1 MASAVFRQLSTGAAG
16 SACRRSPFWQNH
28 EAGLGTGFRGVIVRS
43 VCIAILLIVCAGAAG
58 AATIEIK
65 QPENGPASVLLTG
78 DFEFS
83 DVADF
88 NAAIAPLSK
97 ATVSFASEGGAL
109 LAGIRIGTM
118 IRQKRFSTLVPDGTT
133 CASACAVAWLG
144 GTNRFV
150 GRGANVGFHA
160 AYVVKAGMVA
170 ESAPG
175 NAVLGA
181 YLGQIGLSEEAIRYI
196 TDAEPSTIHWM
207 SMSEAA
213 EFGIAVAR
221 WGAAEFDSAAIDGPP
236 GARDSRAAGSAAK
249 RKPHTRDGSLKQ
261 AHQGVRALFAKL
273 SKLNPIP
280 RVRAATRPEAPVSR

>member
-1 MASAVFRQLSTGAAG
+1 MRQLSTAAA
-16 SACRRSPFWQNH
+16 SRACRRSPFGQNR
-28 EAGLGTGFRGVIVRS
+28 EAGLGTVFRGVIVRS
-43 VCIAILLIVCAGAAG
+43 VCIAILLIVGAGAAG

-65 QPENGPASVLLTG
+65 QPETGPPLVLVTG

-88 NAAIAPLSK
+88 NGAIAPLSK

-144 GTNRFV
+144 GTKRFV

-160 AYVVKAGMVA
+160 AYVVKAGTVA

-196 TDAEPSTIHWM
+196 TDAEPSAIHWM

-213 EFGIAVAR
+213 EYGIAVAR

-236 GARDSRAAGSAAK
+236 GARDSRAAGSMAR
-249 RKPHTRDGSLKQ
+249 RKPHVQDSSLKQ

-280 RVRAATRPEAPVSR
+280 RVRAATRSEAPISR

>member
-1 MASAVFRQLSTGAAG
+1 V
-16 SACRRSPFWQNH
+16 RR
-28 EAGLGTGFRGVIVRS
+28 
-43 VCIAILLIVCAGAAG
+43 VCIAILLIVCASAAG

-65 QPENGPASVLLTG
+65 QPETGPPLVLVTG

-88 NAAIAPLSK
+88 NAAIAPMSK
-97 ATVSFASEGGAL
+97 AIVSFASEGGAL
-109 LAGIRIGTM
+109 LAGIRVGTM
-118 IRQKRFSTLVPDGTT
+118 IRQKHFSTLVPDGAT

-144 GTNRFV
+144 GTKRFV

-160 AYVVKAGMVA
+160 AYVVKAGTVA

-181 YLGQIGLSEEAIRYI
+181 YLGQIGLSEDAIRYI
-196 TDAEPSTIHWM
+196 TEAEPSAITWM

-213 EFGIAVAR
+213 EYGIAVAR
-221 WGAAEFDSAAIDGPP
+221 WGAAELDKAAIDGPP
-236 GARDSRAAGSAAK
+236 GARDSRPAGNAAK
-249 RKPHTRDGSLKQ
+249 RKPHPQDGSLKQ
-261 AHQGVRALFAKL
+261 AHQGVRAFFAKL

-280 RVRAATRPEAPVSR
+280 RVRAATLSR

>member
-1 MASAVFRQLSTGAAG
+1 
-16 SACRRSPFWQNH
+16 
-28 EAGLGTGFRGVIVRS
+28 VRS

-65 QPENGPASVLLTG
+65 RPENGPASVLVTG